1 MESVID
7 SVIDIRGLGLTFERD
22 GRRTEVLRELDLAIP
37 RGGFVA
43 IVGASGVGKSTL
55 LRVLIGLAKAS
66 AGNVSI
72 ATRSTAR
79 QPVALVF
86 QDSRLLPWRRVVDNV
101 AFGLEG
107 AGLSK
112 AERRAR
118 AVEALRIVGL
128 AELAGRWPYQL
139 SGGQRQRVSLARAL
153 AVEPEVLL
161 MDEPFSALDVLTAET
176 LRTDLLDLWCEGRM
190 PIRSILMVTHNIEE
204 AVLMCDRILVFS
216 SNPGRVIAEIKVDL
230 PQPRKRLDPAFRSL
244 VDDIY
249 ARMTVADDL
258 EWLHSVNVPTIRV
271 EGLTVAGD

>member
-22 GRRTEVLRELDLAIP
+22 GRRTEVLRELDLSIP
-37 RGGFVA
+37 RGAFVA
-43 IVGASGVGKSTL
+43 IVGASGVGKSTQ

-112 AERRAR
+112 SERRGR
-118 AVEALRIVGL
+118 AIEALRIVGL
-128 AELAGRWPYQL
+128 ADLAGRWPYQL
-139 SGGQRQRVSLARAL
+139 SGGQRQRVSLDRAL

-161 MDEPFSALDVLTAET
+161 MDEPFSALDAISREGLQDELTRIWRQT
-176 LRTDLLDLWCEGRM
+176 GKT
-190 PIRSILMVTHNIEE
+190 ILFVTHDIEE
-204 AVLMCDRILVFS
+204 ATYLADRVIVLAGS
-216 SNPGRVIAEIKVDL
+216 PGRAVIDRTIDT
-230 PQPRKRLDPAFRSL
+230 QRPRRRDDPAEAVL
-244 VDDIY
+244 
-249 ARMTVADDL
+249 VAD
-258 EWLHSVNVPTIRV
+258 IRRHL
-271 EGLTVAGD
+271 GQAG

>member
-7 SVIDIRGLGLTFERD
+7 KVIDIRGLGLTFERD

-72 ATRSTAR
+72 ATRSAAR

-128 AELAGRWPYQL
+128 ADLGGRWPYQL

-161 MDEPFSALDVLTAET
+161 MDEPFSALDAISREGLQDELTRIWQQT
-176 LRTDLLDLWCEGRM
+176 GKT
-190 PIRSILMVTHNIEE
+190 ILFVTHDIEE
-204 AVLMCDRILVFS
+204 ATYLADRVVVLAGS
-216 SNPGRVIAEIKVDL
+216 PGRAVMDRTIEAL
-230 PQPRKRLDPAFRSL
+230 RPRRR
-244 VDDIY
+244 DDS
-249 ARMTVADDL
+249 AAAGLVAD
-258 EWLHSVNVPTIRV
+258 IRHHL
-271 EGLTVAGD
+271 GQAG

>member
-7 SVIDIRGLGLTFERD
+7 SVIDIRGLGLTFDRD
-22 GRRTEVLRELDLAIP
+22 GRRTEVLRDLDLSIP
-37 RGGFVA
+37 RGAFVA

-66 AGNVSI
+66 AGQVSL
-72 ATRSTAR
+72 ATHSTAR

-107 AGLSK
+107 SGLSK
-112 AERRAR
+112 AERRAK

-128 AELAGRWPYQL
+128 AELANRWPYQL

-161 MDEPFSALDVLTAET
+161 MDEPFSALDAISREGLQDELTRIWQQT
-176 LRTDLLDLWCEGRM
+176 GKT
-190 PIRSILMVTHNIEE
+190 ILFVTHDIEE
-204 AVLMCDRILVFS
+204 ATYLADRVIVLAGS
-216 SNPGRVIAEIKVDL
+216 PGRTVVDRTIDAPRPRRRDDPADAGVIADVRRHLGSGI
-230 PQPRKRLDPAFRSL
+230 
-244 VDDIY
+244 
-249 ARMTVADDL
+249 ARGYSGADKQ
-258 EWLHSVNVPTIRV
+258 
-271 EGLTVAGD
+271 G

>member
-22 GRRTEVLRELDLAIP
+22 GRRTEVLRELDLSIP

-66 AGNVSI
+66 AGRVSL

-128 AELAGRWPYQL
+128 ADLAGRWPYQL

-161 MDEPFSALDVLTAET
+161 MDEPFSALDAISREGLQDELTRIWQQT
-176 LRTDLLDLWCEGRM
+176 GKT
-190 PIRSILMVTHNIEE
+190 ILFVTHDIEE
-204 AVLMCDRILVFS
+204 ATYLADRVIVLAGS
-216 SNPGRVIAEIKVDL
+216 PGRAVVDRVIDAPRPRRRDDPAEAGLVAEIRRHLGK
-230 PQPRKRLDPAFRSL
+230 
-244 VDDIY
+244 
-249 ARMTVADDL
+249 T
-258 EWLHSVNVPTIRV
+258 
-271 EGLTVAGD
+271 G

>member
-66 AGNVSI
+66 AGRVSL

-128 AELAGRWPYQL
+128 ADLAGRWPYQL

-161 MDEPFSALDVLTAET
+161 MDEPFSALDAISREGLQDELTRIWQQT
-176 LRTDLLDLWCEGRM
+176 GKT
-190 PIRSILMVTHNIEE
+190 ILFVTHDIEE
-204 AVLMCDRILVFS
+204 ATYLADRVIVLAGS
-216 SNPGRVIAEIKVDL
+216 PGRAVVDRVIDAPRPRRRDDPAEAGLVAEIRRHLGK
-230 PQPRKRLDPAFRSL
+230 
-244 VDDIY
+244 
-249 ARMTVADDL
+249 T
-258 EWLHSVNVPTIRV
+258 
-271 EGLTVAGD
+271 G